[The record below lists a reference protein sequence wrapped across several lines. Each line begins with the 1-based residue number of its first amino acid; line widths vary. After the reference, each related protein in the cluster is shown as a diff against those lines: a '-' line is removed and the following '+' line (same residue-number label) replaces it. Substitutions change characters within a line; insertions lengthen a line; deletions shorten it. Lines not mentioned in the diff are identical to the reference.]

1 MYRESPGAGL
11 LRSARVL
18 ERDRV
23 QLLRRGAGITAMMLC
38 VSTSGTAEGEV
49 LWRALPVARLV
60 LLGYA
65 VAVNAVHADDY
76 QRPGVAWTV
85 LAVLTIWTLSAPW
98 IYTSR
103 TRRPLLIGVEFGLAL
118 GALLLTPV
126 AQGSNLGTDV
136 PSVPSFWLAAP
147 VLAAAVQWE
156 WRGGLAAGLCAGLA
170 DVAVDAGANPDY
182 EVGQA
187 TTANVFL
194 LVVTGLVVGYAAGL
208 LRLNAQARAEAVAAR
223 AAVAERERLA
233 RAVHD
238 GVLQAL
244 AWVQR
249 RGAELGGEA
258 AELAAVAGEQEV
270 ALRGLIGGGAGA
282 RLPGDV
288 ADVSA
293 MLNLCAS
300 SQVSVATPGS
310 AVPLPAH
317 AATEVVAAVR
327 AALDNTARHAGRAR
341 AYVLLEDEGS
351 EVVVSVGDDGPGIAE
366 GRLDEAAGA
375 GRMGVAH
382 SIRSRLTALG
392 GTATL
397 RTGPG
402 RGTEWEL
409 RVPR

>member
-1 MYRESPGAGL
+1 MA
-11 LRSARVL
+11 
-18 ERDRV
+18 
-23 QLLRRGAGITAMMLC
+23 
-38 VSTSGTAEGEV
+38 TSGTAESDV

-76 QRPGVAWTV
+76 ARPGVAW
-85 LAVLTIWTLSAPW
+85 AVLVVLTAWTLPATW
-98 IYTSR
+98 TYASR
-103 TRRPLLIGVEFGLAL
+103 ARRPVLIGVEFCLAL

-126 AQGSNLGTDV
+126 AQGSQVGTDV

-147 VLAAAVQWE
+147 VLAAAVHWE
-156 WRGGLAAGLCAGLA
+156 WRGGLAAGLGAGLA

-182 EVGQA
+182 AVSQA

-194 LVVTGLVVGYAAGL
+194 LVVAGLVVGYAAGL
-208 LRLNAQARAEAVAAR
+208 LRLTAQARAEAVAAR
-223 AAVAERERLA
+223 AAVVERERLA

-249 RGAELGGEA
+249 RGTELGGEA

-270 ALRGLIGGGAGA
+270 ALRGLIGGAQGTS
-282 RLPGDV
+282 LPNDV

-293 MLNLCAS
+293 MLSGCAS
-300 SQVSVATPGS
+300 AQVSVATPGS

-327 AALDNTARHAGRAR
+327 AALDNSARHAAGAQ

-366 GRLDEAAGA
+366 GRLEEAAGA

-397 RTGPG
+397 RTGPN

>member
-1 MYRESPGAGL
+1 
-11 LRSARVL
+11 
-18 ERDRV
+18 
-23 QLLRRGAGITAMMLC
+23 MMLC
-38 VSTSGTAEGEV
+38 VSTSGTAEGDV

-60 LLGYA
+60 LLAYA

-76 QRPGVAWTV
+76 ERPAVAWTV
-85 LAVLTIWTLSAPW
+85 LAGLAMWTLVATW
-98 IYTSR
+98 AYASR
-103 TRRPLLIGVEFGLAL
+103 ARRPALIGVEFGLAL

-126 AQGSNLGTDV
+126 AQGSDVGTDV

-147 VLAAAVQWE
+147 VLAAAVHWE

-182 EVGQA
+182 EVSQA

-194 LVVTGLVVGYAAGL
+194 LVVAGLVVGYAAGL
-208 LRLNAQARAEAVAAR
+208 LRLNAQVRAEAVAAR
-223 AAVAERERLA
+223 AAIAERERLA

-258 AELAAVAGEQEV
+258 AELAAVAGDQEV
-270 ALRGLIGGGAGA
+270 ALRGLIGGADT

-293 MLNLCAS
+293 MLNLCAAA
-300 SQVSVATPGS
+300 QVSVATPGS

-317 AATEVVAAVR
+317 TATEVVAAVR
-327 AALDNTARHAGRAR
+327 AALDNTARHAAGAR

-382 SIRSRLTALG
+382 SIRSRLAALG